1 VGITV
6 LERIQKIISRAGVAS
21 RRKAEELMTAG
32 SVTVNGRVVRE
43 LGSKADAEQDH
54 IKVSGKLINPKQ
66 PKAYIML
73 NKPREVVTTLSDPM
87 GRVTVKHLLRGV
99 RTRVYPVGRLDYESE
114 GLLLLTNDGD
124 LVQTLLHPGFE
135 VPKTYEVKVKG
146 VLTDEEIRELSKGV
160 ELSDGRTLP
169 CQVRK
174 IEKTE
179 KNSWLEMTI
188 REGRNRQIRRML
200 EKLDHTV
207 LKLKRVRLGRL
218 VLGSLPLGKYRYL
231 TAQEIRSLK
240 GSPQSSKRSKTGLK
254 MSRVVGA

>member
-1 VGITV
+1 M
-6 LERIQKIISRAGVAS
+6 LERIQKIISRAGIAS
-21 RRKAEELMTAG
+21 RRKAEELMKAG
-32 SVTVNGRVVRE
+32 AVTVNGRVVRE

-87 GRVTVKHLLRGV
+87 GRVTVKDLLRGV
-99 RTRVYPVGRLDYESE
+99 RTRVYPVGRLDYDSE

-135 VPKTYEVKVKG
+135 VRKTYEVKVKG

-200 EKLDHTV
+200 EKMDHLV
-207 LKLKRVRLGRL
+207 LKLKRVRMGRL
-218 VLGSLPLGKYRYL
+218 GLGSLPLGKYRYL

-240 GSPQSSKRSKTGLK
+240 GSTQSPKRSKTTPK
-254 MSRVVGA
+254 MGRAVGA